1 MKIFYTL
8 VFLTLVTL
16 IGGFVYNTYMHKEPQ
31 WRMRAENP
39 DDITSGTGVEAARSS
54 NFDIRR

>member
-8 VFLTLVTL
+8 VFLVLVVL
-16 IGGFVYNTYMHKEPQ
+16 IGGFVYNTYMHKEPE

-39 DDITSGTGVEAARSS
+39 DDITSGNPVDPQRRS
-54 NFDIRR
+54 NFDFGR